1 MAEHTAQNTE
11 QEPADS
17 AKELHRKWNELLQEM
32 RVMQT
37 GAQILAAFLV
47 VLPFQS
53 RFDTLDGPD
62 ERFYLVLLV
71 ASALLI
77 IVLVTPVAVH
87 RHFFGQQLK
96 ATTVHLGHIISRIV
110 VVGVGV
116 LVAGCVWFVVQVLH
130 GWQMGLIV
138 GGILMAAAVFLL
150 LILPRIVTPRSKL
163 PKQ

>member
-1 MAEHTAQNTE
+1 MAKHSDTAKRTE
-11 QEPADS
+11 DS
-17 AKELHRKWNELLQEM
+17 DEELHRKWNELLQEM

-53 RFDTLDGPD
+53 RFDILEVPD

-77 IVLVTPVAVH
+77 LLLVTPVAVH

-96 ATTVHLGHIISRIV
+96 ATTVHLGHLISRFV

-130 GWQMGLIV
+130 GWQMGMIV
-138 GGILMAAAVFLL
+138 GGILTVAALFLL
-150 LILPRIVTPRSKL
+150 VVLPRIVTPRKNL
-163 PKQ
+163 PAE

>member
-1 MAEHTAQNTE
+1 MAKHSDTAHQSE
-11 QEPADS
+11 DS
-17 AKELHRKWNELLQEM
+17 DEELHRKWNELLQEM

-53 RFDTLDGPD
+53 RFDTLEAPD

-71 ASALLI
+71 ASALVILL
-77 IVLVTPVAVH
+77 LVTPVAVH

-96 ATTVHLGHIISRIV
+96 ATTVHLGHNISRIV

-130 GWQMGLIV
+130 GWQMGLLV
-138 GGILMAAAVFLL
+138 GGILMAAAFFLL
-150 LILPRIVTPRSKL
+150 LILPRITTPRSTL
-163 PKQ
+163 PAE

>member
-1 MAEHTAQNTE
+1 MTKHSDPV
-11 QEPADS
+11 QETDKS
-17 AKELHRKWNELLQEM
+17 SEELHRKWNELLQEM

-53 RFDTLDGPD
+53 RFDTLEMPD

-77 IVLVTPVAVH
+77 LLLVTPVAVH

-96 ATTVHLGHIISRIV
+96 ATTVHLGHVISRLV

-116 LVAGCVWFVVQVLH
+116 LVAGCVWFVIQVLH
-130 GWQMGLIV
+130 GWQMGLLV
-138 GGILMAAAVFLL
+138 GGILMAAAIFLL
-150 LILPRIVTPRSKL
+150 LVLPRIVTPRSTL
-163 PKQ
+163 PTE

>member
-1 MAEHTAQNTE
+1 MTKHSDPV
-11 QEPADS
+11 QETDNS
-17 AKELHRKWNELLQEM
+17 SEELHRKWNELLQEM

-53 RFDTLDGPD
+53 RFDTLEMPD

-77 IVLVTPVAVH
+77 LLLVTPVAVH

-96 ATTVHLGHIISRIV
+96 ATTVHLGHVISRLV

-116 LVAGCVWFVVQVLH
+116 LVAGCVWFVIQVLH
-130 GWQMGLIV
+130 GWQMGLLV
-138 GGILMAAAVFLL
+138 GGILMAAAIFLL
-150 LILPRIVTPRSKL
+150 LVLPRIVTPRSTL
-163 PKQ
+163 PTE

>member
-1 MAEHTAQNTE
+1 MAKHSTPASKTE
-11 QEPADS
+11 DS
-17 AKELHRKWNELLQEM
+17 DEELHRKWNELLQEM

-53 RFDTLDGPD
+53 RFDTLEVPD

-71 ASALLI
+71 ASALVILL
-77 IVLVTPVAVH
+77 LVTPVAVH

-96 ATTVHLGHIISRIV
+96 ATTVHLGHIISRLV
-110 VVGVGV
+110 VLGVGV

-130 GWQMGLIV
+130 GWQMGLLV
-138 GGILMAAAVFLL
+138 GGILMAAALFLL
-150 LILPRIVTPRSKL
+150 LVLPRIVTPRSTL
-163 PKQ
+163 PAE

>member
-1 MAEHTAQNTE
+1 MAKHSDTGRKTE
-11 QEPADS
+11 DS
-17 AKELHRKWNELLQEM
+17 DEELHRKWNELLQEM

-53 RFDTLDGPD
+53 RFDTLEVPD

-77 IVLVTPVAVH
+77 LLLVTPVAVH

-96 ATTVHLGHIISRIV
+96 ATTVHLGHNISRFV

-116 LVAGCVWFVVQVLH
+116 LVAGCVWFVIQVLH
-130 GWQMGLIV
+130 GWQMGLMV
-138 GGILMAAAVFLL
+138 GGVLMAAALFLL
-150 LILPRIVTPRSKL
+150 LILPRIVTPRSTL
-163 PKQ
+163 PAE

>member
-1 MAEHTAQNTE
+1 MAKHSTPSSKTE
-11 QEPADS
+11 DS
-17 AKELHRKWNELLQEM
+17 DEELHRKWNELLQEM

-53 RFDTLDGPD
+53 RFDTLEVPD

-71 ASALLI
+71 ASALVILL
-77 IVLVTPVAVH
+77 LVTPVAVH

-96 ATTVHLGHIISRIV
+96 ATTVHLGHIISRLV

-130 GWQMGLIV
+130 GWQTGLIV
-138 GGILMAAAVFLL
+138 GGILMATALFLL
-150 LILPRIVTPRSKL
+150 LVLPRIVTPRSTL
-163 PKQ
+163 PVE

>member
-1 MAEHTAQNTE
+1 MAKHSDARRKTE
-11 QEPADS
+11 DS
-17 AKELHRKWNELLQEM
+17 DGELHRKWNELLQEM

-53 RFDTLDGPD
+53 RFDTLEVPD

-71 ASALLI
+71 VSAMLI
-77 IVLVTPVAVH
+77 IMLVTPVAVH

-96 ATTVHLGHIISRIV
+96 ATTVHLGHNIAKLV

-116 LVAGCVWFVVQVLH
+116 LVAGCVWFVVQVLQ
-130 GWQMGLIV
+130 GWQAGMVV
-138 GGILMAAAVFLL
+138 GGSLMAAALFLL

-163 PKQ
+163 PAE